1 MDRACSV
8 HGRDEKCIQN
18 CGMKSDG
25 KYHFGDVEVDGRIET
40 GRTLKKY
47 HLRVLCLTT

>member
-18 CGMKSDG
+18 FGIKSDG
-25 KYHFGDVEVDGRIET
+25 KYHFGDLGVDGKVETKRI
-40 GRTLKKY
+40 LKK
-47 HLRVLCLTT
+47 